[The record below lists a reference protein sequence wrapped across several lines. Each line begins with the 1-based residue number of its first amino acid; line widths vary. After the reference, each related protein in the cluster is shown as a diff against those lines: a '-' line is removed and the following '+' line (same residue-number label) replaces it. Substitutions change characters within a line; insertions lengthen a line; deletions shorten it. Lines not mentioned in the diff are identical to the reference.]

1 VCAARQVQLAQ
12 VEACAMSWTGKMN
25 DASDARNSAKGL
37 YEPSGRSAVDLDEL
51 ERQLRQMASS
61 RPAQVAADPLA
72 QLANFADK
80 LDPYVKQASP
90 AEAKAV
96 DQGDPSKM
104 EDPLLALER
113 ALQGGPLL
121 TKSRVEPRFQ
131 SEPDVQNSDKMQPA
145 RDALEAFLISA
156 PEPHE
161 NNSFSAS
168 SVDVEHERALPLSV
182 EDVAPAYASLSHQQS
197 SESAPAHQPDAY
209 QDTSYNSANYAGA
222 AYRATT
228 HSTPTST
235 RAAKAYE
242 QEPEYAPEPEY
253 IEQDY
258 APLAP
263 RRSRKGLLTVASV
276 LGVGVIGVALALS
289 FKSSEPKAPAG
300 EPPVVKAE
308 TGPARVQP
316 ANPGG
321 VEIPNQNKQIYER
334 ATGAAPSKSNVVNTT
349 EQPIDLNQAVRNV
362 APRVVLPGG
371 TTPDTATAS
380 PTVPVPPTAQPQA
393 AAPNGVAA
401 VLGEPKRVKTVS
413 VRPDGTIVSSTEA
426 SVPAATAAAPSASL
440 SGLSAPSLSAPSLSA
455 PSLSAPSVPALAPLP
470 PKPPAAG
477 VTPSAAKPAEPKPAP
492 ARQPKPA
499 SGGDVSADASAPLS
513 IAPTQNAAQ
522 AKSQQRITA
531 PVVSQPVVNSPTII
545 ARAPSTPAA
554 TAPAQAASGSGS
566 FSVQLAAPGSDKEA
580 RDTFSS
586 LQRKFPNDLGG
597 MSPSI
602 RRAEVGERTIYRL
615 RVGPMERAEATSLCE
630 SLKYSGGQ
638 CFVARN

>member
-61 RPAQVAADPLA
+61 RPAQAAADPLA
-72 QLANFADK
+72 QLANFAEK
-80 LDPYVKQASP
+80 LDPYVKP
-90 AEAKAV
+90 EATAAAKTV
-96 DQGDPSKM
+96 DQSDPSKT

-113 ALQGGPLL
+113 ALQGGPFL
-121 TKSRVEPRFQ
+121 TKSRVEPQFQ
-131 SEPDVQNSDKMQPA
+131 SEPDVQNPDKMQPA
-145 RDALEAFLISA
+145 RDALEAFLIRT
-156 PEPHE
+156 PEPHA

-168 SVDVEHERALPLSV
+168 SVDVEHQRALPLSV

-197 SESAPAHQPDAY
+197 SETAPAHQSDAY

-289 FKSSEPKAPAG
+289 FKSSEPKAPTG

-316 ANPGG
+316 VNPGG

-371 TTPDTATAS
+371 ITSATPDTATTS
-380 PTVPVPPTAQPQA
+380 PTVPVPPTAQPQS
-393 AAPNGVAA
+393 AAPSGVAA

-413 VRPDGTIVSSTEA
+413 VRPDGTVVSSTEA
-426 SVPAATAAAPSASL
+426 SAPAATASAPSASL
-440 SGLSAPSLSAPSLSA
+440 SGLSAPSLSAPS
-455 PSLSAPSVPALAPLP
+455 VPVLAPLP

-531 PVVSQPVVNSPTII
+531 PAASQPVVNSPTII

-554 TAPAQAASGSGS
+554 TVPAQAASGSGS

-586 LQRKFPNDLGG
+586 LQRKFPNDLSG

-602 RRAEVGERTIYRL
+602 RRAEVGEKTIYRL

-630 SLKYSGGQ
+630 SLKASGGQ